1 MLHHLTSTN
10 LSDTPD
16 SSFDETMAPS
26 EEDAETVKLPT
37 DIKFTSVEEVDISLA
52 EYSAGGELGR
62 GGMGSVVAAADKV
75 LERTVALKVMLPGPN
90 ESQAS
95 RIRFEREARV
105 LARLEHPNIVPVH
118 ATGTTEDGR
127 PFYTMKL
134 VKGRTLQ
141 SILDG
146 LLKGEAEAGVEYK
159 LDALLNVFRKICDAI
174 AFAHHVGV
182 VHRDL
187 KPENIMVGE
196 FGEVLVMDW
205 GLAKLLGEEEKIV
218 DSVESTGQPELAESG
233 SLTLDGQILGTPQYM
248 APEQAAGRL
257 NEIQPR
263 TDVYSLGGILHTILT
278 LKPPLSGTTLAEILM
293 RIESG
298 ERNSIS
304 TDPEPTSAHCPMR
317 RVPEA
322 LVAVVAHAMNVKL
335 EERYASVDALASDIA
350 AHQAGFSTVA
360 EKASLSRRLHLWMN
374 RNRKIVLGV
383 VLAFTAV
390 VYTYLGGLLHLR
402 SEQRRLT
409 ERINEFR
416 RAKGEFGRMRWHIVH
431 SLQRAPKP
439 RLGEGWQD
447 LWTPLMARSTNVWVM
462 GKRALVSPPG
472 EATVLALPHVP
483 TDDGWTLRMTVR
495 KMFHGGALA
504 VFFPIEGRYG
514 TFVFDRRDD
523 RKGKTELQFDEPRP
537 DPLPKIDEVL
547 TNPDGSWH
555 ILTISAEPSG
565 ESFSFRASLGDR
577 ELISWIGDPNRIHE
591 NRYWKIKDPTRLHIG
606 SNGGNWVIESLHVL
620 SHAENPK

>member
-1 MLHHLTSTN
+1 
-10 LSDTPD
+10 
-16 SSFDETMAPS
+16 MAPS
-26 EEDAETVKLPT
+26 DEGGETVKLPT
-37 DIKFTSVEEVDISLA
+37 DIKFTSAADDDISLA
-52 EYSAGGELGR
+52 EYSAGEELGR
-62 GGMGSVVAAADKV
+62 GGMGSVVAAADKI
-75 LERTVALKVMLPGPN
+75 LERTVALKVMLSGPN
-90 ESQAS
+90 ESPAS
-95 RIRFEREARV
+95 RARFEREAKV

-146 LLKGEAEAGVEYK
+146 LRTGDTDTAAEYK
-159 LDALLNVFRKICDAI
+159 LDALLNVFRKVCDAI

-205 GLAKLLGEEEKIV
+205 GLAKLLGEEEKNI
-218 DSVESTGQPELAESG
+218 ESALTSDHAELSESG

-257 NEIQPR
+257 SEIQPR
-263 TDVYSLGGILHTILT
+263 TDVYSLGGILHALLT
-278 LKPPLSGTTLAEILM
+278 LKPPLSGTTLAEIVK

-304 TDPEPTSAHCPMR
+304 TTPESTSAHCPMG

-322 LVAVVAHAMNVKL
+322 LVAVVAHAMNVKV
-335 EERYASVDALASDIA
+335 EERYASVEALAAEIS

-360 EKASLSRRLHLWMN
+360 ENASLSRRFHLWMN
-374 RNRKIVLGV
+374 RNKKT
-383 VLAFTAV
+383 VLAVLLAMTAV

-409 ERINEFR
+409 EQINEFR
-416 RAKGEFGRMRWHIVH
+416 RAKGEFGRMRWHTVH
-431 SLQRAPKP
+431 ALKREPKP
-439 RLGEGWQD
+439 RLGKEWQD
-447 LWTPLMARSTNVWVM
+447 LWTPLMAQKTNEWVM

-472 EATVLALPHVP
+472 EATALALPRVD
-483 TDDGWTLRMTVR
+483 TDAGWTLQLTIR
-495 KMFHGGALA
+495 KMFHGGPLA
-504 VFFPIEGRYG
+504 IFFPLEGRYG
-514 TFVFDRRDD
+514 TFLFDRRDD
-523 RKGKTELQFDEPRP
+523 DRKGNTELQFDEP
-537 DPLPKIDEVL
+537 LPNPMPRVNEVL
-547 TNPDGSWH
+547 TNPNG
-555 ILTISAEPSG
+555 ISHRLVITGEPNG
-565 ESFSFRASLGDR
+565 KAYSFRANLDGR
-577 ELISWIGDPNRIHE
+577 ELISWTGAPDRIHQ
-591 NRYWKIKDPTRLHIG
+591 NLYWKIKDPTLLHIG

-620 SHAENPK
+620 PHRASPK